1 MTIKKFIVFGMI
13 AGELVSREL
22 YNSDIENNSTGLIE
36 EYEGQIQ
43 RINDFFKT
51 ASIGE
56 YFKRKRSV
64 IVRVKNN

>member
-1 MTIKKFIVFGMI
+1 MAIKKFMVFGTI
-13 AGELVSREL
+13 NGELVSREL
-22 YNSDIENNSTGLIE
+22 FNFDIENNSTGLIE

-43 RINDFFKT
+43 RMNDFFKT

-56 YFKRKRSV
+56 YFKRKSSV